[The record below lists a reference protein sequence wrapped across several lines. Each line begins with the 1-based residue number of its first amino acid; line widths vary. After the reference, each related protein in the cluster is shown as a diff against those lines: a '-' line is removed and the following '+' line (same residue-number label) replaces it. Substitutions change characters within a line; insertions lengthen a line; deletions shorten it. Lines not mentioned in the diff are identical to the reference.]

1 MHCDSSGEGRSVWN
15 NCNFLSTVNAGV
27 GLGTQN
33 NQQYEFINCKIEN
46 LSTSYDGG
54 GLYLHNSP
62 YPNHKK
68 MSVWVENCVIST
80 KLTKSVIIDDANA
93 NAGHNDDDGTIFTF
107 INNNCWSEINGK
119 NANSIQFSNAPTS
132 GDIGQIKIDLRS
144 FGNNVS
150 KINK

>member
-46 LSTSYDGG
+46 LGTNYNGG

-62 YPNHKK
+62 YAGHHT
-68 MSVWVENCVIST
+68 MSLKVIGCIIST
-80 KLTKSVIIDDANA
+80 KMTASMIIDDANA
-93 NAGHNDDDGTIFTF
+93 NAGHNDDDGTIMTF
-107 INNNCWSEINGK
+107 INNNFWSEVNGK
-119 NANSIQFSNAPTS
+119 SNDSIVFRNVPTT
-132 GDIGQIKIDLRS
+132 GDIGQIKIGSRS
-144 FGNNVS
+144 FGNNVI
-150 KINK
+150 KVNK